1 MARNLYLKHL
11 IWLFDYDR
19 ICELQGITRKEYKC
33 NLSIIKNMNRAII
46 VHELRAGYISLIEFE
61 IWRIQ
66 Y

>member
-1 MARNLYLKHL
+1 MLLFHGHL
-11 IWLFDYDR
+11 CDNDKSVVADGP
-19 ICELQGITRKEYKC
+19 EQGVTRKEYKC
-33 NLSIIKNMNRAII
+33 NISIIKNMNRAII

>member
-1 MARNLYLKHL
+1 MLLFHGHL
-11 IWLFDYDR
+11 CNNYKSVVADGP
-19 ICELQGITRKEYKC
+19 EQGVTRKEYKC
-33 NLSIIKNMNRAII
+33 NISIIKNMNPSVI